1 MSFFNIYQQFFC
13 FLVAGKLV
21 KSLNIPLIDYMFR
34 HMCLPALMC
43 LNKGDYLVLCI
54 TCDFLLAQ
62 FNKRMIYIL
71 KIVTAATSNSKG
83 I

>member
-1 MSFFNIYQQFFC
+1 
-13 FLVAGKLV
+13 
-21 KSLNIPLIDYMFR
+21 
-34 HMCLPALMC
+34 MC

-54 TCDFLLAQ
+54 TRDFLLAQ

-83 I
+83 IQAPKSVIASEKNPLCFRCFVDIKHSREYVCRLHI

>member
-1 MSFFNIYQQFFC
+1 
-13 FLVAGKLV
+13 
-21 KSLNIPLIDYMFR
+21 MFR

-71 KIVTAATSNSKG
+71 KIVTAAKRIQAPKSVIASEKILYVSSVLLT
-83 I
+83 

>member
-1 MSFFNIYQQFFC
+1 
-13 FLVAGKLV
+13 
-21 KSLNIPLIDYMFR
+21 MFR

-83 I
+83 IQAPKSVIASEKIRSVNSLYASDVLLT

>member
-1 MSFFNIYQQFFC
+1 
-13 FLVAGKLV
+13 
-21 KSLNIPLIDYMFR
+21 
-34 HMCLPALMC
+34 MCLPALMC

-71 KIVTAATSNSKG
+71 KIVTAAKRYSSSQVCNRKRKNPLCFRCFVDIKHSREYVCRLH